1 MDSASFVL
9 LSQEQALRRR
19 LDVVANNMAN
29 ASTVGFKRE
38 QPQFHEFVE
47 QMPDAE
53 VPDARNTSYVLDY
66 GTVHDTTPG
75 SFQPTG
81 NPLDVMIEG
90 NGYLTVEG
98 ENGQSLYTRAGS
110 LKVSSE
116 GELVTPAGLRV
127 LGEGEQPIRVPLD
140 QAAAL
145 AIAADGS
152 ITGPAGQLGRLAIT
166 RFGNEGSVKPLGN
179 NLFSGQGGE
188 PVPAAEIRVRAGGL
202 ESSNVQPIAETTTM
216 IEVLRAYQ
224 TSQKLSESMNDLRQR
239 AIDRLGRA
247 G

>member
-47 QMPDAE
+47 QMPEAD

-66 GTVHDTTPG
+66 GTVHDVTQG
-75 SFQPTG
+75 SFQATG

-90 NGYLTVEG
+90 SGYLSVEG
-98 ENGQSLYTRAGS
+98 ENGQNFYTRAGA
-110 LKVSSE
+110 LKISE
-116 GELVTPAGLRV
+116 AGQLVTAAGQRV
-127 LGEGEQPIRVPLD
+127 LGEGGQPIQVPLD

-145 AIAADGS
+145 VIAADGS
-152 ITGPAGQLGRLAIT
+152 VSGPTGQLGRLTVT
-166 RFGNEGSVKPLGN
+166 RFADEGSVKPVGN
-179 NLFSGQGGE
+179 NLYSGQGGE
-188 PVPAAEIRVRAGGL
+188 VVPALEVRLRSGGL
-202 ESSNVQPIAETTTM
+202 EASNVQPIAETATM
-216 IEVLRAYQ
+216 IDVLRAYQ
-224 TSQKLSESMNDLRQR
+224 TSMKLSESLNDLRQR